1 MPWNDQPLR
10 PLKQVNAYPEKT
22 VVRIAQYKIPA
33 TSQRHHMIL
42 HASTIDTHKLQPLF
56 DLIQSHI
63 DDHKYPGCQI
73 AIAREGQCL
82 VNRSFGLARMGCGHQ
97 ADTEALPANNDHL
110 FLLYSNTKVLVATAL
125 WKLYEDGKFAFTD
138 RVADHLS
145 GFGVN
150 GKQDITL
157 LQLITHQA
165 GFPDADVPA
174 SAWHDHAQ
182 VLQAVCDF
190 SVQWPPG
197 SRVHYHG
204 LSAHWV
210 LGMVIEAIT
219 GQDFREAITRL
230 VLQPLGLHNDL
241 FMGLP
246 AIQQHRLAFLYEPDA
261 SQPSGQRLR
270 DESTNST
277 WQTAGVP
284 GGGAYGTARGMAMLY
299 QMMLQGVRLN
309 GMQLLSPTTLAYA
322 IQNHTADRVDEFM
335 GMPMHRGLGPHLRGH
350 TASIRGLG
358 SDAPPNAFGHGGVG
372 TSYCWADPNSG
383 VSFAYLT
390 NSRVPEPWHSQR
402 LNDISNA
409 VYAAIT

>member
-1 MPWNDQPLR
+1 MTTL
-10 PLKQVNAYPEKT
+10 T
-22 VVRIAQYKIPA
+22 
-33 TSQRHHMIL
+33 
-42 HASTIDTHKLQPLF
+42 STIDTHKLQPLF

-82 VNRSFGLARMGCGHQ
+82 VNRSFGLARMGRGHE
-97 ADTEALPANNDHL
+97 ADTKALPANNDHL

-145 GFGVN
+145 GFAVN

-165 GFPDADVPA
+165 GFPDAEVPA

-182 VLQAVCDF
+182 VLQAVCGF
-190 SVQWPPG
+190 SLQWPPG

-210 LGMVIEAIT
+210 LAMVIEAIT
-219 GQDFREAITRL
+219 GQDFREAITRW
-230 VLQPLGLHNDL
+230 VLQPLGLQNDL

-246 AIQQHRLAFLYEPDA
+246 AKQQHRLAFLYEPDA
-261 SQPSGQRLR
+261 AQPSGQRLR
-270 DESTNST
+270 DESTNTT

-284 GGGAYGTARGMAMLY
+284 GGGAYGTARGMALLY
-299 QMMLQGVRLN
+299 QMMLQGGRLN
-309 GMQLLSPTTLAYA
+309 GVQLLSPATLAYA

>member
-1 MPWNDQPLR
+1 M
-10 PLKQVNAYPEKT
+10 T
-22 VVRIAQYKIPA
+22 
-33 TSQRHHMIL
+33 L
-42 HASTIDTHKLQPLF
+42 HASTIDTHKLQPLY

-63 DDHKYPGCQI
+63 NDHKYPGCQI
-73 AIAREGQCL
+73 AIAHEGQCV
-82 VNRSFGLARMGCGHQ
+82 VNRSFGLARIGHGNE

-138 RVADHLS
+138 RVADLLS
-145 GFGVN
+145 GFAVN

-165 GFPDADVPA
+165 GFPDAEVPA

-182 VLQAVCDF
+182 VLQAVCNF

-230 VLQPLGLHNDL
+230 VLQPLGLQNNL

-246 AIQQHRLAFLYEPDA
+246 ANQQHRLAFLYEPDA

-270 DESTNST
+270 DESTNKT

-284 GGGAYGTARGMAMLY
+284 GGGAYGTASGMALLY
-299 QMMLQGVRLN
+299 QMMLQGGRLN
-309 GMQLLSPTTLAYA
+309 GVQLLSPATLAYA

-409 VYAAIT
+409 VYAAIQRA

>member
-1 MPWNDQPLR
+1 VAAQTGCDAL
-10 PLKQVNAYPEKT
+10 
-22 VVRIAQYKIPA
+22 IAQYKIPT
-33 TSQRHHMIL
+33 TSQRHHMTP
-42 HASTIDTHKLQPLF
+42 HTSTIDTHKLQPLF

-82 VNRSFGLARMGCGHQ
+82 VNRSFGLARMGRGHE
-97 ADTEALPANNDHL
+97 ADTKALPANNDHL

-145 GFGVN
+145 GFAVN
-150 GKQDITL
+150 GKQDISL

-165 GFPDADVPA
+165 GFPDAEVPA

-182 VLQAVCDF
+182 VLQAVCGF
-190 SVQWPPG
+190 SLQWPPG

-210 LGMVIEAIT
+210 LAMVIEAIT
-219 GQDFREAITRL
+219 GQDFREAITRW
-230 VLQPLGLHNDL
+230 VLQPLGLQNDL

-246 AIQQHRLAFLYEPDA
+246 AKQQHRLAFLYEPDA
-261 SQPSGQRLR
+261 AQPSGQRLR
-270 DESTNST
+270 DESTNTT

-284 GGGAYGTARGMAMLY
+284 GGGAYGTARGMALLY
-299 QMMLQGVRLN
+299 QMMLQGGRLN
-309 GMQLLSPTTLAYA
+309 GVQLLSPATLAYA